1 MKDQNNK
8 KVGMPWFTSDIHVFH
23 KNIIKYS
30 NRPFESVSH
39 MNDSLVDN
47 INSSVGKDNVL
58 YHLGDL
64 AFTQADD
71 LIKWINRINC
81 SNVHFILG
89 NHDKTLANNK
99 RRILEETHNVKSIS
113 DYKEINY
120 NGQPVILFHYG
131 MRVWNKSHH
140 GSWHLYGHSHGTLPP
155 HGKSVDVGV
164 DSPWVTGKPEYR
176 PFSLTEI
183 EQFMQTREISK
194 EDSHAD

>member
-1 MKDQNNK
+1 MKEENNK
-8 KVGMPWFTSDIHVFH
+8 NKKPWFTSDIHVFH
-23 KNIIKYS
+23 KNIIRYS
-30 NRPFESVSH
+30 NRPFRDVQH

-47 INSSVGKDNVL
+47 INSCVMQDDVL

-64 AFTQADD
+64 AFTQVDD

-81 SNVHFILG
+81 GTVHFILG
-89 NHDKTLANNK
+89 NHDKTLINNRK
-99 RRILEETHNVKSIS
+99 RIMEETHNVKSIS

-120 NGQPVILFHYG
+120 NGQPIILFHYG

-164 DSPWVTGKPEYR
+164 DSPWITGKPEYR
-176 PFSLTEI
+176 PFSFSEI
-183 EQFMQTREISK
+183 ERFMRTREISK
-194 EDSHAD
+194 EDYHAD